1 MMRNPIFLFGLIISI
16 ALAVSCQPDKKVE
29 QKKTADS
36 VMQRK
41 LANYSKVK
49 LSADLNSLSAQE
61 IKVFSNLIKAANA
74 IDKVYWMQAYGNKDS
89 LLSKISNQDMKEYA
103 MINYGPWDRLDG
115 FTSFTDDFPPRP
127 LGIGFF
133 PSDLNQEEFFNL
145 TDDNKYNPFTIIKRD
160 KKGNLK
166 VIPYRNAFKAE
177 LNNAASYLNTAAE
190 LAESEEFKIYL
201 QQRAKDLVSDNFE
214 KSDCLWL
221 KLNDS
226 SLDFIA
232 GPIVNSE
239 DHLLW
244 TKYSYGA
251 FILLRNKEWTKKTE
265 KYASL
270 LPFLQKNLPV
280 NDKFKSE
287 SNISEANIVIYDV
300 LYNSG
305 YCNAGNKLIGL
316 NLPIGN
322 NHIKCGTRKVHFKN
336 VMQAKFDKILMPIS
350 ALVID
355 EKQKR
360 NVNFDSFFLNTIFY
374 EISNELGISNTING
388 NGDVKDALKEHSNV
402 INELKN
408 DVLRM
413 YLLNQV
419 HEMRQL
425 ENINMLENYVTY
437 MADVFRSIRFG
448 ITDSQGVANM
458 IRFYY
463 FEEQEAFKYNSKTG
477 TYKINDYKMKK
488 AIESLTKLVLEIQG
502 NGDYAAADRLVKDKG
517 FIRNDLLQDLYR
529 IQRARIP
536 KDLIYDQGEKAII
549 TEN

>member
-1 MMRNPIFLFGLIISI
+1 MIRNNFYLLGLIIFI
-16 ALAVSCQPDKKVE
+16 YCAFSCQPNKKVE
-29 QKKTADS
+29 ENKTPDS

-41 LANYSKVK
+41 LANYAKVK
-49 LSADLNSLSAQE
+49 LSADLSALSPNQ
-61 IKVFSNLIKAANA
+61 IKLFSHLIKAANA
-74 IDKVYWMQAYGNKDS
+74 IDEVYWLQAYGNKEE
-89 LLSKISNQDMKEYA
+89 LLNGMIDPHMREYA

-115 FTSFTDDFPPRP
+115 FTPFTEDFPPRP

-133 PSDLNQEEFFNL
+133 PTDLNQEEFFNL
-145 TDDNKYNPFTIIKRD
+145 NDDNKYNPFTTLKREAS
-160 KKGNLK
+160 GNLQVVPYK
-166 VIPYRNAFKAE
+166 VAYQSELNKAATH
-177 LNNAASYLNTAAE
+177 LNNAAQ
-190 LAESEEFKIYL
+190 LAESESFKTYL
-201 QQRAKDLVSDNFE
+201 QQRAKDLLVDNFHE
-214 KSDCLWL
+214 SDHLWMNL
-221 KLNDS
+221 TDNV
-226 SLDFIA
+226 LDFIA
-232 GPIVNSE
+232 GPIVNTE
-239 DHLLW
+239 DHMIW

-251 FILLRNKEWTKKTE
+251 FILLKNNEWTARTE

-280 NDKFKSE
+280 ADKFKSDTDPK
-287 SNISEANIVIYDV
+287 SANIVIYDV

-322 NHIKCGTRKVHFKN
+322 DQIKCGSRKLHFKN
-336 VMQAKFDKILMPIS
+336 VMQAKFDQILNPIS
-350 ALVID
+350 ELIID
-355 EKQKR
+355 EKQRK
-360 NVNFDSFFLNTIFY
+360 NVNFESFFLNTIFY
-374 EISNELGISNTING
+374 EISNGLGISTNSSDNK
-388 NGDVKDALKEHSNV
+388 VKDALKEHSNV

-425 ENINMLENYVTY
+425 EEIEMIENYVTY

-448 ITDSQGVANM
+448 VTDAQGVANM

-488 AIESLTKLVLEIQG
+488 AIESLATLVLEIQG
-502 NGDYAAADRLVKDKG
+502 SGDYAAADQLIKDKG
-517 FIRNDLLQDLYR
+517 YIRNELLQDLYR
-529 IQRARIP
+529 IQRAKIP
-536 KDLIYDQGEKAII
+536 KDLIYDQGEKSII
-549 TEN
+549 AKN